1 MILATPQSMASQW
14 MVEERKKKTE
24 CPAFYVAFYVRRVS
38 PAVRPLWS
46 QVSVV
51 FWLYRLITWSH
62 DDGRRA
68 KLHSR
73 SCSSPSHSN
82 PCTRH
87 TSVSHEEAR
96 DSIKLLDITRVLFW
110 LKDFNIILRRKD
122 STFKCLWHLKMYF
135 YSFPP
140 LIQHAVQLSS
150 IIKPKIL

>member
-1 MILATPQSMASQW
+1 MMMGGEQSYTADPAAPPPTPTRAS
-14 MVEERKKKTE
+14 
-24 CPAFYVAFYVRRVS
+24 
-38 PAVRPLWS
+38 
-46 QVSVV
+46 
-51 FWLYRLITWSH
+51 
-62 DDGRRA
+62 
-68 KLHSR
+68 
-73 SCSSPSHSN
+73 
-82 PCTRH
+82 RH

-135 YSFPP
+135 YSSPP

>member
-24 CPAFYVAFYVRRVS
+24 CPAFYVRRVS
-38 PAVRPLWS
+38 PAARPLWS
-46 QVSVV
+46 QVFVV
-51 FWLYRLITWSH
+51 FWLYWLITWSH

-82 PCTRH
+82 PCI
-87 TSVSHEEAR
+87 TSYISHEEDR